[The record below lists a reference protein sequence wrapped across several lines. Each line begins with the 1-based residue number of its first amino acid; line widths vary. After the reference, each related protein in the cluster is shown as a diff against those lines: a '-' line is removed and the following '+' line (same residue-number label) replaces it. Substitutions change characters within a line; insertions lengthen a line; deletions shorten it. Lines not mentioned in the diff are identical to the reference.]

1 MKRIAL
7 ATFVLGIV
15 FVLAPAAQARVMS
28 DDSGG
33 GNAVTLMTD
42 TLGGGGIASQSVAIR
57 PDILGGDG
65 GGSAPVPI
73 LTDTLAGNGGN
84 SDVVLW
90 LTNQLEQDRAAEQ
103 ASIVSSNDDSFAW
116 GETAGVTIIVG
127 MLLVLTATAVTRRR
141 HRLSF

>member
-7 ATFVLGIV
+7 ATLVLGTV
-15 FVLAPAAQARVMS
+15 LVLAPVAQARVMS

-42 TLGGGGIASQSVAIR
+42 TLGGAGISTSVAIR

-65 GGSAPVPI
+65 GATPVPI
-73 LTDTLAGNGGN
+73 RTDTLSGNGGN

-90 LTNQLEQDRAAEQ
+90 LENELAKDRAGAQ
-103 ASIVSSNDDSFAW
+103 SSVISSTDDSFAW
-116 GETAGVTIIVG
+116 GETATLGLVVA
-127 MLLVLTATAVTRRR
+127 LLLAITATAVTRRR

>member
-15 FVLAPAAQARVMS
+15 LVLAPVAQAHVMS
-28 DDSGG
+28 DDSAG

-42 TLGGGGIASQSVAIR
+42 TLGGGGGISTSVAIR

-65 GGSAPVPI
+65 GATPVPI
-73 LTDTLAGNGGN
+73 RTDTLSGNGGN

-90 LTNQLEQDRAAEQ
+90 LTNELAKDRAADQ
-103 ASIVSSNDDSFAW
+103 ATIISSSDSFTW
-116 GETAGVTIIVG
+116 GETATVG
-127 MLLVLTATAVTRRR
+127 FVAALLLAITATAVTRRR